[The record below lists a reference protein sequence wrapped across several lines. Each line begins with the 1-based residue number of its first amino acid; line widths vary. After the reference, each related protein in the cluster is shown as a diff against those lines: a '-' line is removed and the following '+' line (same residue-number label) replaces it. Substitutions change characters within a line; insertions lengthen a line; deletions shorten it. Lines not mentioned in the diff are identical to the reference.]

1 MAAAGLLRPVEAPV
15 EACVRAGLEMVAASR
30 ALATGWDVR
39 VGVHVGPVVA
49 GVLGQRQYLF
59 DLFGDTVNTA
69 ARIESSGVPGNVTLS
84 AAAWDEVAAGAQA
97 DSLGIVEIKGKGPLE
112 LFRFERFLAG

>member
-1 MAAAGLLRPVEAPV
+1 MIATTRSLT
-15 EACVRAGLEMVAASR
+15 
-30 ALATGWDVR
+30 TGWDVR

-69 ARIESSGVPGNVTLS
+69 ARIESNGVPGSVTLS
-84 AAAWDEVAAGAQA
+84 AAAWGEIAAGAQA
-97 DSLGIVEIKGKGPLE
+97 SSLGILEIKGKGPLE
-112 LFRFERFLAG
+112 LFRFERFSAE